1 MLTNTTWNG
10 VSTKEET
17 DGELTESLTFKP
29 NATSIDI
36 QIWSRDIERTGLLP
50 ETIGIEEDGE

>member
-17 DGELTESLTFKP
+17 DGELIESLTYKP

-36 QIWSRDIERTGLLP
+36 QI
-50 ETIGIEEDGE
+50 